1 VYDYQCFYL
10 ATVKI
15 ILEEQE
21 KTMLLMRKVQ
31 SNRRRNDMVR
41 YMVRVNSSLFG
52 NALKESNE
60 LSENIDTIIEG
71 PAIH

>member
-1 VYDYQCFYL
+1 
-10 ATVKI
+10 
-15 ILEEQE
+15 
-21 KTMLLMRKVQ
+21 MRKVQ